1 MPEPSKPIE
10 PEQVPEPETKAQSAE
25 EIAPKIPSKTKSRKA
40 LFIGIGISLA
50 VLILIISVFAL
61 VMSMRSAKQ
70 SETVTSNTRN
80 GLDSI
85 ITKIGD
91 KIGVEA
97 KQEEGT
103 YHQAYVAP
111 DGRQY
116 FVAKSAEQSWKYPSI
131 TENTPPRPLIKDS
144 ESTYKGCRAAEVSD
158 GAKAKLD
165 QAVAIF
171 VESGYE
177 KKGPYSYISYDVLD
191 CQGGYEVSNE
201 ANTCSVV
208 TELFYS
214 TDVGV
219 NTKYEDKEEWSL
231 KVGCVDTSESQLLSE
246 KISEYYQI
254 NNDIGSFSYLKD
266 YPKDY
271 PKDKAV
277 FIRQPK
283 YIEDS
288 AVNGYKIT
296 ELETDVG
303 GSLFAYKKGDGKWV
317 KVKYDSEIMN
327 TCETINAD
335 PELKK
340 IFEGKCN

>member
-1 MPEPSKPIE
+1 MPEPSNPTE

-25 EIAPKIPSKTKSRKA
+25 EIAPKIPTKAKSRKS

-61 VMSMRSAKQ
+61 VMSMRPAKQ
-70 SETVTSNTRN
+70 SETVSGNNSN

-85 ITKIGD
+85 IAKIGD

-97 KQEEGT
+97 EQEEGT

-116 FVAKSAEQSWKYPSI
+116 FVAKSAEQSWKYPGI
-131 TENTPPRPLIKDS
+131 TENTPPRPLINDS

-177 KKGPYSYISYDVLD
+177 KKGPYSYPSYQVID
-191 CQGGYEVSNE
+191 CQGGYEVSNDT
-201 ANTCSVV
+201 NTCSVI
-208 TELFYS
+208 TQLFYRS
-214 TDVGV
+214 DVGV
-219 NTKYEDKEEWSL
+219 NTEYEDKEEWSL
-231 KVGCVDTSESQLLSE
+231 KVGCVDTSESKLLGE

-254 NNDIGSFSYLKD
+254 NNDIGDYSYLKD
-266 YPKDY
+266 YPKD
-271 PKDKAV
+271 KAV
-277 FIRQPK
+277 LIFQPK

-288 AVNGYKIT
+288 AVNGYKIA
-296 ELETDVG
+296 EFEIVQPPNRYV
-303 GSLFAYKKGDGKWV
+303 YKKGDGKWV
-317 KVKYDSEIMN
+317 IVKLPDSTVDDN
-327 TCETINAD
+327 GACKFINAD

-340 IFEGKCN
+340 IFESKCS

>member
-1 MPEPSKPIE
+1 
-10 PEQVPEPETKAQSAE
+10 
-25 EIAPKIPSKTKSRKA
+25 
-40 LFIGIGISLA
+40 
-50 VLILIISVFAL
+50 
-61 VMSMRSAKQ
+61 MR
-70 SETVTSNTRN
+70 
-80 GLDSI
+80 
-85 ITKIGD
+85 
-91 KIGVEA
+91 
-97 KQEEGT
+97 
-103 YHQAYVAP
+103 
-111 DGRQY
+111 
-116 FVAKSAEQSWKYPSI
+116 
-131 TENTPPRPLIKDS
+131 
-144 ESTYKGCRAAEVSD
+144 
-158 GAKAKLD
+158 
-165 QAVAIF
+165 
-171 VESGYE
+171 
-177 KKGPYSYISYDVLD
+177 
-191 CQGGYEVSNE
+191 
-201 ANTCSVV
+201 SVV

-335 PELKK
+335 PELKQ

>member
-1 MPEPSKPIE
+1 MPEPSKPTE
-10 PEQVPEPETKAQSAE
+10 PEQAPEQETKAQSAE
-25 EIAPKIPSKTKSRKA
+25 EIAPKIPTKTKSRKA

-177 KKGPYSYISYDVLD
+177 KKGPYSYPSYQTID
-191 CQGGYEVSNE
+191 CRGGYEVSDY
-201 ANTCSVV
+201 ANACSV
-208 TELFYS
+208 TTQLFYPY
-214 TDVGV
+214 DVGV
-219 NTKYEDKEEWSL
+219 NTEYEDKEEWSL
-231 KVGCVDTSESQLLSE
+231 YVSCIGTTESQLLSE
-246 KISEYYQI
+246 KMSKYYQI
-254 NNDIGSFSYLKD
+254 NNDIGQFSYLKD
-266 YPKDY
+266 YP
-271 PKDKAV
+271 DKAG

-283 YIEDS
+283 YI
-288 AVNGYKIT
+288 
-296 ELETDVG
+296 
-303 GSLFAYKKGDGKWV
+303 
-317 KVKYDSEIMN
+317 
-327 TCETINAD
+327 
-335 PELKK
+335 
-340 IFEGKCN
+340 

>member
-1 MPEPSKPIE
+1 MPEPSKPTE
-10 PEQVPEPETKAQSAE
+10 PEQSPQPESQALPAE
-25 EIAPKIPSKTKSRKA
+25 EQAPNIPTNTKSRKA
-40 LFIGIGISLA
+40 LFIGIGIGIA
-50 VLILIISVFAL
+50 VFLLIISAFAL
-61 VMSMRSAKQ
+61 VMSNRAAKQ
-70 SETVTSNTRN
+70 SETVTSNTSN

-103 YHQAYVAP
+103 YHQAYMAP

-116 FVAKSAEQSWKYPSI
+116 FAVKSAEQSWKYPGI
-131 TENTPPRPLIKDS
+131 TENTPPRPLINDS
-144 ESTYKGCRAAEVSD
+144 ESTYKGCRAAEVKD

-177 KKGPYSYISYDVLD
+177 KKGPYSYSSYDVLD
-191 CQGGYEVSNE
+191 CQGGYEVSND

-231 KVGCVDTSESQLLSE
+231 KVGCVDASESQLLSE
-246 KISEYYQI
+246 NISEYYQI
-254 NNDIGSFSYLKD
+254 NNDIGDFSYLKD
-266 YPKDY
+266 YPKD
-271 PKDKAV
+271 KAV
-277 FIRQPK
+277 LIRQPK

-288 AVNGYKIT
+288 VVNGYKIA
-296 ELETDVG
+296 EFEIVQPPNRYV
-303 GSLFAYKKGDGKWV
+303 YKKGDGKWIIV
-317 KVKYDSEIMN
+317 KLPDN
-327 TCETINAD
+327 TVDDNGACKFINANPD
-335 PELKK
+335 LKK
-340 IFEGKCN
+340 IFEGACN

>member
-1 MPEPSKPIE
+1 MPEPSNPTE

-25 EIAPKIPSKTKSRKA
+25 EIAPKIPTKTKSRKA

-50 VLILIISVFAL
+50 VLILIISVFVL

-70 SETVTSNTRN
+70 SETVTSNTSN

-85 ITKIGD
+85 ISKIGD

-97 KQEEGT
+97 KQEEGF
-103 YHQAYVAP
+103 YHQAYMAP

-191 CQGGYEVSNE
+191 CQGGYEVSND

-231 KVGCVDTSESQLLSE
+231 KVGCVDASESQLLSE
-246 KISEYYQI
+246 NISEYYQI
-254 NNDIGSFSYLKD
+254 NNDIGDFSYLKD
-266 YPKDY
+266 YPKD
-271 PKDKAV
+271 KAV
-277 FIRQPK
+277 LIRQPK
-283 YIEDS
+283 YLEDS
-288 AVNGYKIT
+288 FVNGYKIAEF
-296 ELETDVG
+296 ELDAG
-303 GSLFAYKKGDGKWV
+303 GNLFAYKKGDGKWV
-317 KVKYDSEIMN
+317 EVKYNGGSDP
-327 TCETINAD
+327 CDTINAD

-340 IFEGKCN
+340 IFEGECS